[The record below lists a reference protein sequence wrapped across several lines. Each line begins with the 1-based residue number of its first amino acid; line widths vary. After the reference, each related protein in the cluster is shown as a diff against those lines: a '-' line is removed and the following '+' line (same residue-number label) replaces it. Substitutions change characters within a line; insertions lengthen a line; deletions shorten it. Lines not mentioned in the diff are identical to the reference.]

1 MRLRGEIVVSVL
13 AGAAWLERRPS
24 SWPPCQPRGL
34 QVLGCCG
41 RPWVDHQ
48 AEDRA
53 QLEEGPQVRGGSWPQ
68 SKPRLPGVNTGVIR
82 CAHAEVTR
90 CRHQLCNV
98 RGSSWRVSYSQECAL
113 FRCASSIQIRS
124 CMSAPVPLH
133 LGRCLSARRGVAR
146 FTVVRSCGHGGH
158 PPHAAATCTAAP
170 GVGPLFHNFHMP
182 GPQAPGAGGRA

>member
-68 SKPRLPGVNTGVIR
+68 SEPRLPGVNAGVIR

-113 FRCASSIQIRS
+113 FGAHHQSRS
-124 CMSAPVPLH
+124 CMFRLRPSASGPLLERPPGCRQVH
-133 LGRCLSARRGVAR
+133 RG
-146 FTVVRSCGHGGH
+146 RSCGGQ
-158 PPHAAATCTAAP
+158 PPHAAATCAAP
-170 GVGPLFHNFHMP
+170 GVGPPFP
-182 GPQAPGAGGRA
+182 